1 MFKKLN
7 LKELGEF
14 IDLTFSGRLN
24 EDRIYAIRE
33 KLITK
38 RIISEENTVNVIN
51 LRVNGLIVSNH

>member
-1 MFKKLN
+1 MFKNLN
-7 LKELGEF
+7 LKESGEF
-14 IDLTFSGRLN
+14 INLTFSGRLN
-24 EDRIYAIRE
+24 EDRIYVIRE